1 MDASCPASDD
11 ATTPTEL
18 LKDATMNSQPGW
30 YPDPQNPAVMRYWDG
45 TQWTQHTQAGR
56 PVPFQGQPP
65 KKKGKVLIPILA
77 VLGGLIVVIVGLSII
92 TSPSSSTKNTTS
104 ETTPAKIELNLA
116 DASTYKEVDERELAL
131 ILKDMRA
138 HAGQR
143 IILYGTVA
151 QFDSATGPG
160 NFRADVGT
168 SALGIGNYES
178 AYMVGD
184 PATLKPFVK
193 DDEVKMFV
201 VVDGEYSY
209 TSAADYKLT
218 VPQFKIGIIEM
229 AGS

>member
-1 MDASCPASDD
+1 M
-11 ATTPTEL
+11 TT
-18 LKDATMNSQPGW
+18 QPGW

-45 TQWTQHTQAGR
+45 TQWTQHTQAGQ
-56 PVPFQGQPP
+56 PVPFQGQPA
-65 KKKGKVLIPILA
+65 KKKSKVLVPILA
-77 VLGGLIVVIVGLSII
+77 VLGGLIVVIVGLSIVA
-92 TSPSSSTKNTTS
+92 SPSSTTKTTTS
-104 ETTPAKIELNLA
+104 ETAPAKVEPNLA
-116 DASTYKEVDERELAL
+116 DASTYKEVDERELAM

-143 IILYGTVA
+143 IVLYGTVS

-160 NFRADVGT
+160 HFLADVGT

-184 PATLKPFVK
+184 PATLKPFVR

-218 VPQFKIGIIEM
+218 VPQFKIGIIET

>member
-1 MDASCPASDD
+1 
-11 ATTPTEL
+11 
-18 LKDATMNSQPGW
+18 MNSQPGW
-30 YPDPQNPAVMRYWDG
+30 YPDPQNPAAMRYWDG
-45 TQWTQHTQAGR
+45 NQWTPHSQ
-56 PVPFQGQPP
+56 PGQPIP
-65 KKKGKVLIPILA
+65 FGGQPQKKKGKVLIPILA
-77 VLGGLIVVIVGLSII
+77 VLGGLIVIIVGLSIV
-92 TSPSSSTKNTTS
+92 TSPSSTTKNIAS
-104 ETTPAKIELNLA
+104 ETTPPKIEPNLA

-160 NFRADVGT
+160 QFLADVGT

-178 AYMVGD
+178 AHMVGD
-184 PATLKPFVK
+184 PATLKPFVR

-209 TSAADYKLT
+209 TSTADYKLT